1 MINGGPMMG
10 MAQHTLDTPVVK
22 NTSALLAF
30 ADGNETISENPTCI
44 RCGKCM
50 RACPMRLMPNYIYLY
65 ASQGNYEEC
74 RKRNVMDCIECG
86 SCSYVC
92 PAKRELALSIRM
104 GKREIQKRRK
114 ARK

>member
-1 MINGGPMMG
+1 MMG
-10 MAQHTLDTPVVK
+10 QAISRLDVPIVK
-22 NTSALLAF
+22 ATGGILLINRAHASNIPESA
-30 ADGNETISENPTCI
+30 CI
-44 RCGKCM
+44 RCGRCVE
-50 RACPMRLMPNYIYLY
+50 ACPIHLMPLRLNEL
-65 ASQGNYEEC
+65 
-74 RKRNVMDCIECG
+74 VMHDRFEQAEAMHALDCIECG